1 MGGAISTFG
10 QVQARTANA
19 RALSAEADSVE
30 QASAFDERQYRRQAT
45 LVQGTADAQ
54 GAASG
59 VQVSSG
65 TSLFHE
71 LDRVKQGEIEALNI
85 RRTGA
90 VKAQG
95 LRYGAR
101 MERRKIPFDII
112 SGATNAA
119 SGAIQSSI
127 LYNLMPTSKTIT
139 PTAMRNKNYPRL
151 PRTR

>member
-1 MGGAISTFG
+1 MGWTQAAAVGLPMIGGTLSTFG

-19 RALSAEADSVE
+19 RSLSAEADSVE
-30 QASAFDERQYRRQAT
+30 QAAGFDERQYRRQAA
-45 LVQGTADAQ
+45 LMQGTADAQ

-85 RRTGA
+85 RRTGT

-101 MERRKIPFDII
+101 MERRKVPFDII
-112 SGATNAA
+112 GGAVNTAA
-119 SGAIQSSI
+119 SAVSGYSQASI
-127 LYNLMPTSKTIT
+127 LSKLSKGT
-139 PTAMRNKNYPRL
+139 
-151 PRTR
+151 